1 MIKFFQCLLILLI
14 VNGCKSLPVLPSK
27 MPVES
32 IKVKRLIDNL
42 GKSEEKINSFR
53 ARIKATYTSKKI
65 KQSLTINLRFK
76 NDKFLWM
83 SANIFIPVAKL
94 LMTNEKVF
102 FYEKFQKKYYE
113 GNYEFLNS
121 ILGTNFRLRD
131 IQNIFIG
138 NPIDN
143 LKKVKIKRIENPKYY
158 VFINNSSEKYRT
170 TYFFDTENFRIR
182 EQRFLLL
189 DNKNSI
195 LSIKYPLYQK
205 TNGKI
210 IPKEIQIS
218 SFVNGEYVSITLELI
233 RVDYPNELTIP
244 FKFPEG
250 YSKIKL

>member
-14 VNGCKSLPVLPSK
+14 VNGCKSLTVLPSK
-27 MPVES
+27 KPVES
-32 IKVKRLIDNL
+32 IKVKRLIENL
-42 GKSEEKINSFR
+42 EKSEEKINTFR

-65 KQSLTINLRFK
+65 KQTVSINLRFK
-76 NDKFLWM
+76 DDKFLWM

-94 LMTNEKVF
+94 LMTNEKIF

-113 GNYEFLNS
+113 GDYEFLNS
-121 ILGTNFRLRD
+121 ILGTNFRLQD
-131 IQNIFIG
+131 IQNILIG

-143 LKKVKIKRIENPKYY
+143 LKKVKIKRIENPEYY
-158 VFINNSSEKYRT
+158 VFINASSEKYRT

-189 DNKNSI
+189 DKKNSI

-205 TNGKI
+205 TSGKI
-210 IPKEIQIS
+210 IPKQIQIS
-218 SFVNGEYVSITLELI
+218 SFINGEFVSISLELI
-233 RVDYPNELTIP
+233 RVDYPSELTIP

>member
-1 MIKFFQCLLILLI
+1 
-14 VNGCKSLPVLPSK
+14 

>member
-1 MIKFFQCLLILLI
+1 MFKFFQCLLILLI
-14 VNGCKSLPVLPSK
+14 VNGCKSLTVLPSK
-27 MPVES
+27 RPVES
-32 IKVKRLIDNL
+32 INDKRLIDNL
-42 GKSEEKINSFR
+42 GKHEEKISSFR

-65 KQSLTINLRFK
+65 KQSLSINLRFK
-76 NDKFLWM
+76 DDKFLWM

-94 LMTNEKVF
+94 LMTNEKIF

-113 GNYEFLNS
+113 GDYEFLNS
-121 ILGTNFRLRD
+121 ILGTNFRLQD
-131 IQNIFIG
+131 IQNIFVG

-182 EQRFLLL
+182 EQRILLL
-189 DNKNSI
+189 DSKNSI
-195 LSIKYPLYQK
+195 LSIKYPSYQK

-218 SFVNGEYVSITLELI
+218 SFVNGEFVSITLDFI
-233 RVDYPNELTIP
+233 RVDYPNGLSIP
-244 FKFPEG
+244 FEIPEG

>member
-1 MIKFFQCLLILLI
+1 MIKFFQFLLILLI
-14 VNGCKSLPVLPSK
+14 VNGCKSLTVLPSK
-27 MPVES
+27 RPVES

-42 GKSEEKINSFR
+42 ERSEEKISSFR

-65 KQSLTINLRFK
+65 KQSLSINLRFK
-76 NDKFLWM
+76 DDEFLWM
-83 SANIFIPVAKL
+83 SANIFVPVAKL
-94 LMTNEKVF
+94 LMTNEKIF

-113 GNYEFLNS
+113 GDYEFLNYV
-121 ILGTNFRLRD
+121 LGTNFRLQD
-131 IQNIFIG
+131 IQNIFVG

-158 VFINNSSEKYRT
+158 VFINNSSEKYRA

-182 EQRFLLL
+182 EQRILLL

-218 SFVNGEYVSITLELI
+218 SFVNGEFISITLEFI

>member
-14 VNGCKSLPVLPSK
+14 VNGCKSLTVLPSK
-27 MPVES
+27 KPVES
-32 IKVKRLIDNL
+32 IKLKRLIDNL
-42 GKSEEKINSFR
+42 ENSEEKINSFR
-53 ARIKATYTSKKI
+53 ARIKATFTSKKI
-65 KQSLTINLRFK
+65 KQSLSINLRFK
-76 NDKFLWM
+76 DDKFLWM

-94 LMTNEKVF
+94 LMTNEKIF

-113 GNYEFLNS
+113 GDYEFLNS
-121 ILGTNFRLRD
+121 ILGTNFRLQD

-143 LKKVKIKRIENPKYY
+143 LKKVKIKRIENPEYY
-158 VFINNSSEKYRT
+158 VFINTSPEKYRT

-189 DNKNSI
+189 DAKNSV

-218 SFVNGEYVSITLELI
+218 SFVNGEFVSITLEFI
-233 RVDYPNELTIP
+233 RVDYPKELTIP

>member
-1 MIKFFQCLLILLI
+1 MFKFFQCLLILLI
-14 VNGCKSLPVLPSK
+14 VNGCKSLTVLPSK
-27 MPVES
+27 RPVES
-32 IKVKRLIDNL
+32 INDKRLIDNL
-42 GKSEEKINSFR
+42 GKHEEKISSFR

-65 KQSLTINLRFK
+65 KQSLSINLRFK
-76 NDKFLWM
+76 DDKFLWM

-94 LMTNEKVF
+94 LMTNEKIF

-113 GNYEFLNS
+113 GDYEFLNS
-121 ILGTNFRLRD
+121 ILGTNFRLQD
-131 IQNIFIG
+131 IQNIFVG

-182 EQRFLLL
+182 EQRILLL
-189 DNKNSI
+189 DSKNSI

-218 SFVNGEYVSITLELI
+218 SFVNGEFVSITLDFI
-233 RVDYPNELTIP
+233 RVDYPNAWFTR
-244 FKFPEG
+244 
-250 YSKIKL
+250 Y

>member
-27 MPVES
+27 MPIES

-250 YSKIKL
+250 YSKLKL

>member
-1 MIKFFQCLLILLI
+1 MIKFFQYLLILLI
-14 VNGCKSLPVLPSK
+14 VNGCKSLTILPSK
-27 MPVES
+27 RPVES
-32 IKVKRLIDNL
+32 IRVKRLIDNL
-42 GKSEEKINSFR
+42 EKSEGKINTLR

-65 KQSLTINLRFK
+65 KQSLSINLRIK
-76 NDKFLWM
+76 DDKFLWM
-83 SANIFIPVAKL
+83 SANILIPVAKL
-94 LMTNEKVF
+94 LMTNEKIF

-113 GNYEFLNS
+113 GDYELLNS
-121 ILGTNFRLRD
+121 FIGTNFRLQD

-205 TNGKI
+205 INGKI

-218 SFVNGEYVSITLELI
+218 SFVNGEFVSIIIEFV
-233 RVDYPNELTIP
+233 RVDYPNQLTIP